1 MFKDIRSLETKLK
14 WNNKFT
20 KQDEIIALNIIHKQN
35 KEIINLKLKYQEL
48 IIEIIENILPKYF
61 NDNEEKRLE
70 INSIISKT
78 AKNIIN
84 K

>member
-20 KQDEIIALNIIHKQN
+20 KQDEITALNIIHEQN

-48 IIEIIENILPKYF
+48 IIEIIENILPKYL

-78 AKNIIN
+78 AKNIMN